1 MAKTW
6 VLDTETKGTGAHIAP
21 LKESAAR
28 QAERELEVV
37 TFKRTLP
44 PAASPAQT
52 PSASF
57 KVVDVRS
64 ARVIGEGIDTR
75 ATVDLLTRMNSVTDA
90 RIYVWMHAAR
100 RWRLLSLREQRT
112 LWAFREQ
119 AAPSAQSVP
128 A

>member
-21 LKESAAR
+21 LKEAPAP
-28 QAERELEVV
+28 QAERDLEVV
-37 TFKRTLP
+37 TFKRTP
-44 PAASPAQT
+44 PPVESPAPA

-57 KVVDVRS
+57 KVVDVMS

-90 RIYVWMHAAR
+90 RIYVWAHTAK

-112 LWAFREQ
+112 LWAFRAQ
-119 AAPSAQSVP
+119 SAPSAQSIP

>member
-21 LKESAAR
+21 LKEPAAR
-28 QAERELEVV
+28 QVERELEVV
-37 TFKRTLP
+37 TFERTSP
-44 PAASPAQT
+44 PAESPAPA

-57 KVVDVRS
+57 KVVDVMS

-75 ATVDLLTRMNSVTDA
+75 ATVDLLKRMNSVTDA
-90 RIYVWMHAAR
+90 RIYVWAHTAQ

-112 LWAFREQ
+112 LWAFRAQ
-119 AAPSAQSVP
+119 TSPSAPSIP